1 MQSKQ
6 EEVNVITKTSIS
18 LPLYTQGDQEDETRH
33 SPGNYCIRRL
43 ANTDLVSNTVINLG
57 TDAHSSPAIC
67 KFVDDAIQTRTS
79 PVEIAL
85 QLFFSQNSNHFFAV
99 DWYRDFVPSLQ
110 EFKIMSIVSLE
121 KPFTCNFSQI
131 QDK

>member
-1 MQSKQ
+1 MGYYIEYAEHKR
-6 EEVNVITKTSIS
+6 EDKTLLAVFIELHDS
-18 LPLYTQGDQEDETRH
+18 LGLNRSERKRVARG
-33 SPGNYCIRRL
+33 
-43 ANTDLVSNTVINLG
+43 
-57 TDAHSSPAIC
+57 
-67 KFVDDAIQTRTS
+67 S

-121 KPFTCNFSQI
+121 KPFICNFSQI